1 MQRRLIASVL
11 LGHYLSA
18 FTALGIPLYL
28 PRILADLAPHAPG
41 WSVGVLFILP
51 TLCTA
56 LAAPVWGYLADRHG
70 CRLSLLRAH
79 AGLFGGFL
87 LAGFSND
94 LSLFA
99 LALIIQGTFGG
110 AMAASNAYLATQLKD
125 ASLSRALNWTQYSAR
140 LAMISGPILLGL
152 LTAQGL
158 GLELYHYLAWLPLLA
173 FALVLPLPADPP
185 RTKPSA
191 ANAASPTARVGQLP
205 ADLLRLL
212 AVQFLFSFAM
222 VVTFPYFVPYGEAL
236 GIGNDALI
244 GLLYSLP
251 HLVYLFALPW
261 AQRQANNPLLL
272 GLLLLA
278 LSNALQFFIGQPEPL
293 FALRLLS
300 GAGMLLG
307 FVGLHRCLSQRS
319 RQGGA
324 GRLFGWYDAS
334 GKWAGSAA
342 GLTAGLVSQWCGIA
356 SPFLV
361 ACVAAFAALLLAR
374 ALVAS
379 PQELPA

>member
-28 PRILADLAPHAPG
+28 PRILADLAPDAPL
-41 WSVGVLFILP
+41 WSIGVLFVLP

-56 LAAPVWGYLADRHG
+56 LAAPLWGRLADRHG

-79 AGLFGGFL
+79 LGLCAGFL
-87 LAGFSND
+87 LAGFSPN
-94 LSLFA
+94 
-99 LALIIQGTFGG
+99 LALFVLALVIQGTFGG
-110 AMAASNAYLATQLKD
+110 AMAASNAYLATQLDKD
-125 ASLSRALNWTQYSAR
+125 GLARALNWTQYSAR

-158 GLELYHYLAWLPLLA
+158 GLELYRWLAPLPLLA
-173 FALVLPLPADPP
+173 FALVLPLPADRP
-185 RTKPSA
+185 RRPARAAGSA
-191 ANAASPTARVGQLP
+191 TTNIRLP
-205 ADLLRLL
+205 GDLQRLL

-222 VVTFPYFVPYGEAL
+222 VVTFPYFVPYGEGL
-236 GIGNDALI
+236 GIANDALL

-251 HLVYLFALPW
+251 HGVYLLALPW
-261 AQRQANNPLLL
+261 AQRRAANPLGV
-272 GLLLLA
+272 GLALLA
-278 LSNALQFFIGQPEPL
+278 LGNALQFAIVQPEPL
-293 FALRLLS
+293 LALRLLS
-300 GAGMLLG
+300 GAGMLLA

-334 GKWAGSAA
+334 GKWAGTVAGVSA
-342 GLTAGLVSQWCGIA
+342 GLLSQGYGIA

-361 ACVAAFAALLLAR
+361 ACVAACAALLLAR
-374 ALVAS
+374 PLVAC
-379 PQELPA
+379 PRELPA

>member
-28 PRILADLAPHAPG
+28 PRILANLAPDAPG
-41 WSVGVLFILP
+41 WSIGVLFVLP

-56 LAAPVWGYLADRHG
+56 LAAPLWGRWADRRG

-79 AGLFGGFL
+79 AGLFAGFL
-87 LAGFSND
+87 LAGFST
-94 LSLFA
+94 SLPMFV
-99 LALIIQGTFGG
+99 LALVIQGTFGG
-110 AMAASNAYLATQLKD
+110 AMAASNAYLSTQFKD
-125 ASLSRALNWTQYSAR
+125 GDLSRALNWTQYSAR

-152 LTAQGL
+152 MTAQGL
-158 GLELYHYLAWLPLLA
+158 GLELYRYLAWLPLLA
-173 FALVLPLPADPP
+173 FLMILPLPTDIPHQRTTTVKAD
-185 RTKPSA
+185 
-191 ANAASPTARVGQLP
+191 TALSSLP
-205 ADLLRLL
+205 ADMPRLL

-222 VVTFPYFVPYGEAL
+222 VVTFPYFVPYGEAM

-251 HLVYLFALPW
+251 HLVYLTALPW
-261 AQRQANNPLLL
+261 VQRQTTNLLLPGL
-272 GLLLLA
+272 GLLA
-278 LSNALQFFIGQPEPL
+278 VSNALQFWGVQAELL

-319 RQGGA
+319 HQGSA
-324 GRLFGWYDAS
+324 GRLFGWFDAS
-334 GKWAGSAA
+334 GKWAGTAA
-342 GLTAGLVSQWCGIA
+342 GITAGLVSQSCGIA

-361 ACVAAFAALLLAR
+361 ACLSALAAMALAR
-374 ALVAS
+374 PLLMTS
-379 PQELPA
+379 REIPA

>member
-18 FTALGIPLYL
+18 FTALGIPLFM
-28 PRILADLAPHAPG
+28 PRILADLASDAPG
-41 WSVGVLFILP
+41 WSIGVLFVLP

-56 LAAPVWGYLADRHG
+56 LAAPIWGHLADRHG

-79 AGLFGGFL
+79 AGLFAGFL
-87 LAGFSND
+87 LAGFSPN
-94 LSLFA
+94 LPVFV

-110 AMAASNAYLATQLKD
+110 AMAASNAYLATQLED

-140 LAMISGPILLGL
+140 LALISAPILLGL

-158 GLELYHYLAWLPLLA
+158 GLQLYRYLAWLPLLA
-173 FALVLPLPADPP
+173 FVLILPLPADPP

-191 ANAASPTARVGQLP
+191 ANGNGSLAELP
-205 ADLLRLL
+205 ADLLCLL
-212 AVQFLFSFAM
+212 GVQFLFSFAM
-222 VVTFPYFVPYGEAL
+222 VVTLPYFVPYGESL
-236 GIGNDALI
+236 GIDNDALI

-251 HLVYLFALPW
+251 HLVYLLAMPW
-261 AQRQANNPLLL
+261 AQRQTANTLLA

-278 LSNALQFFIGQPEPL
+278 LSNALQFWASQAEWL

-307 FVGLHRCLSQRS
+307 FVGLHRCLSQRR

-334 GKWAGSAA
+334 GKWAGTAA
-342 GLTAGLVSQWCGIA
+342 GVSAGLVSQSIGIA

-374 ALVAS
+374 SLVTS
-379 PQELPA
+379 PREIAA

>member
-18 FTALGIPLYL
+18 FTALGIPLFL
-28 PRILADLAPHAPG
+28 PRILADLAPHAPL
-41 WSVGVLFILP
+41 WSIGVLFVLP

-56 LAAPVWGYLADRHG
+56 LAAPLWGHLADRYG

-79 AGLFGGFL
+79 AGLFAGFL
-87 LAGFSND
+87 LAGFSPN
-94 LSLFA
+94 LELFV

-110 AMAASNAYLATQLKD
+110 AMAASNAYLATQLD
-125 ASLSRALNWTQYSAR
+125 ERSLARALNWTQYSAR
-140 LAMISGPILLGL
+140 LALISGPILLGL

-158 GLELYHYLAWLPLLA
+158 GLELYRYLAWLPLLA
-173 FALVLPLPADPP
+173 FVLVLPLPVDTP
-185 RTKPSA
+185 RAQP
-191 ANAASPTARVGQLP
+191 NATAPATDLGQLP
-205 ADLLRLL
+205 ADLRRLL
-212 AVQFLFSFAM
+212 GVQFLFSFAM
-222 VVTFPYFVPYGEAL
+222 VVTLPYFVPYGEAL
-236 GIGNDALI
+236 GFANDALI

-251 HLVYLFALPW
+251 HLVYLLALPW
-261 AQRQANNPLLL
+261 AQRHSANLLVP

-278 LSNALQFFIGQPEPL
+278 LSSALQFFNTQAEPL

-300 GAGMLLG
+300 GAGMLLA
-307 FVGLHRCLSQRS
+307 FVGLHRCLSQRR
-319 RQGGA
+319 RQGAA

-342 GLTAGLVSQWCGIA
+342 GLAAGLASQHYGSA

-374 ALVAS
+374 PLVLC
-379 PQELPA
+379 PRELPA